1 MAFGFQLQLHL
12 NQPNIQLDEFLFCI
26 YFRFPLDQNNKK
38 PSADL
43 SIYCTIVWLV
53 DGGGG

>member
-12 NQPNIQLDEFLFCI
+12 KQPNIQLDEFLFCI